1 MNNIKKRIIVVAIV
15 SLIGALAW
23 LGWQMLGGEAGSHEE
38 EIEYVIGVS
47 QANMREAWR
56 LALTKEIEEEAGRYA
71 NIKIITTDA
80 TSSVEK
86 QNQDVERLLEFGI
99 DLLIISPQDTSS
111 MTQTVSDVY
120 QQIPV
125 IVMDRAVEGFDYTLF
140 IGPDN
145 ELIGRQAGQSIVELL
160 QEKTGTV
167 LELYGSKESRQSQER
182 SEGFDSILVN
192 HPEIKK
198 EVLNIETEMRDQ
210 AYDMLVTMEDKLGKV
225 EAIFAHND
233 YVALGAYEALAELGV
248 EKDIKIVGSDGYS
261 GENEGVDLVKKD
273 QIAATISCP
282 TGGREAIQYALNILK
297 KEKGVPK
304 QVILRS
310 KTITKENAEEYLAS
324 LSKESIDDGAIITL
338 GYSQVG
344 QESEWRV
351 ANTRSI
357 LEAAKEFQVD
367 LAFDDANQSQER
379 QIAAVRQFIKDKVDV
394 IVISP
399 LVEDG
404 WDEVLQEAKAAGIPV
419 VLSDRKIES
428 KEDDLTTTYIGA
440 DFIEEGRR
448 AMNWVVKN
456 VPVQG
461 KTKKIIEIQG
471 NKGASPTEERKAGF
485 REILKEHP
493 KYQMTHS
500 EYGDFTYEG
509 GKAVIEE
516 YLGKNEWDIDIIYC
530 HNDDMALG
538 AIEALENAGI
548 KAGEEVKIISVDG
561 TKQAFQAMI
570 DGKLNCSVE
579 CNPLLGEPLM
589 KAVRDIM
596 AGKEM
601 PFRIITEESVYDQ
614 TTAEEAMKKREY

>member
-1 MNNIKKRIIVVAIV
+1 MNSMKNKIVGIAIIILVGV
-15 SLIGALAW
+15 LAL
-23 LGWQMLGGEAGSHEE
+23 LGWQMFGGEAGSHEE

-99 DLLIISPQDTSS
+99 DLLIISPQDTRS

-120 QQIPV
+120 QQVPV

-160 QEKTGTV
+160 QGKTGAV

-182 SEGFDSILVN
+182 SEGFDSILAN
-192 HPEIKK
+192 HPEIEK

-210 AYDMLVTMEDKLGKV
+210 AYDMLVTMEDKLGEV

-233 YVALGAYEALAELGV
+233 YVALGAYEALTELGV

-273 QIAATISCP
+273 KIAATISCP

-310 KTITKENAEEYLAS
+310 KTITKGNADEYLAS
-324 LSKESIDDGAIITL
+324 LSKESVDSGETITL

-379 QIAAVRQFIKDKVDV
+379 QIAAVRQFIKDQVDV

-428 KEDDLTTTYIGA
+428 AEDDLTTTYIGA

-493 KYQMTHS
+493 KYQMTYS
-500 EYGDFTYEG
+500 EHGDFTYEG
-509 GKAVIEE
+509 GKAVIEGYME
-516 YLGKNEWDIDIIYC
+516 KNEWDIDIIYC

-561 TKQAFQAMI
+561 TKLAFQAMI

-614 TTAEEAMKKREY
+614 TTAGEEIKKREY

>member
-1 MNNIKKRIIVVAIV
+1 MNSTKKKVILCIAI
-15 SLIGALAW
+15 LLLGTLGW
-23 LGWQMLGGEAGSHEE
+23 LGWQLFGVEPGTHEE
-38 EIEYVIGVS
+38 EVEYVIGVS

-56 LALTKEIEEEAGRYA
+56 LALNKEIEEEAGKYA
-71 NIKIITTDA
+71 NVKIITTDA
-80 TSSVEK
+80 TSSYEK
-86 QNQDVERLLEFGI
+86 QIQDIDRLLEFGV
-99 DLLIISPQDTSS
+99 DLLIISPQDARL
-111 MTQTVSDVY
+111 MTQKVSDVY

-125 IVMDRAVEGFDYTLF
+125 IVMDRAVEGFDYNLF

-145 ELIGRQAGQSIVELL
+145 ELIGRQAGQSIVELMDG
-160 QEKTGTV
+160 KDGSI
-167 LELYGSKESRQSQER
+167 LELYGSEESRQSQER

-198 EVLNIETEMRDQ
+198 EVFNIETEMKDQ
-210 AYDMLVTMEDKLGKV
+210 AYDMLVTMGDELEKV

-233 YVALGAYEALAELGV
+233 YVASGAYDALKKLGI

-261 GENEGVDLVKKD
+261 GENEGVDLVKQGK
-273 QIAATISCP
+273 ISATISCP

-310 KTITKENAEEYLAS
+310 RTITKENADEYLAS
-324 LSKESIDDGAIITL
+324 LNKESVDNGETITL

-344 QESEWRV
+344 QESEWRI

-357 LEAAKEFQVD
+357 LSAAKEFDVD
-367 LAFDDANQSQER
+367 LSFDDANQSQEK
-379 QIAAVRQFIKDKVDV
+379 QIAAVRKFIKDKVDV

-404 WDEVLQEAKAAGIPV
+404 WDEVLKEAKAAGIPV

-428 KEDDLTTTYIGA
+428 AEDDLTTTYIGA

-448 AMNWVVKN
+448 AMNWLIKN
-456 VPVQG
+456 VPAENEE
-461 KTKKIIEIQG
+461 KKILEIQG
-471 NKGASPTEERKAGF
+471 NKGASPTEERRAGF
-485 REILKEHP
+485 EEVLKEYP
-493 KYQMTHS
+493 QYQIAYS
-500 EYGDFTYEG
+500 GYGDFTYEG
-509 GKAVIEE
+509 GKALIES
-516 YLGKNEWDIDIIYC
+516 YLSINAWDIDIIYC

-548 KAGEEVKIISVDG
+548 KAGEDVKIISVDG
-561 TKQAFQAMI
+561 TKGAFQAMI

-579 CNPLLGEPLM
+579 CSPLLGEPLM

-614 TTAEEAMKKREY
+614 TTAEEEIKKREY

>member
-1 MNNIKKRIIVVAIV
+1 MKKKVIFII
-15 SLIGALAW
+15 IGVL
-23 LGWQMLGGEAGSHEE
+23 LGILGVLLWRMFSDEAGTHEE

-56 LALTKEIEEEAGRYA
+56 LALTKEIQEEAGKYA
-71 NIKIITTDA
+71 NIKVITTDA
-80 TSSVEK
+80 TSSAEK
-86 QNQDVERLLEFGI
+86 QMQDVDRLLEFGV
-99 DLLIISPQDTSS
+99 DLLIISPQDTRS

-120 QQIPV
+120 QEIPV

-145 ELIGRQAGQSIVELL
+145 ELIGRQAGQTIADLSQGE
-160 QEKTGTV
+160 TGLV
-167 LELYGSKESRQSQER
+167 LELYGSEKSRQSQER
-182 SEGFDSILVN
+182 SEGFDSILDN
-192 HPEIKK
+192 YPEIKK
-198 EVLNIETEMRDQ
+198 EVVNIETEMRDQ
-210 AYDMLVTMEDKLGKV
+210 AYDMLVTMEEKLNKV
-225 EAIFAHND
+225 DAIFAHND
-233 YVALGAYEALAELGV
+233 YLALGAYDALVQLGI

-261 GENEGVDLVKKD
+261 GENEGVDLVKNEK
-273 QIAATISCP
+273 ISATISCP

-310 KTITKENAEEYLAS
+310 KTITKENADEYLAS
-324 LSKESIDDGAIITL
+324 LDKESVDRGQIITL

-344 QESEWRV
+344 QESEWRI

-357 LEAAKEFQVD
+357 LEAAKEFQVE
-367 LAFDDANQSQER
+367 LALDDGNQSQEK

-404 WDEVLQEAKAAGIPV
+404 WDEVLREAKAAGIPV

-428 KEDDLTTTYIGA
+428 GEDDLTTTYIGA

-448 AMNWVVKN
+448 AMNWVIKN
-456 VPVQG
+456 VPAQTA
-461 KTKKIIEIQG
+461 TKNIMEIQG
-471 NKGASPTEERKAGF
+471 NKGASPTEERKVGF
-485 REILKEHP
+485 REVLKENTQ
-493 KYQMTHS
+493 YQMKYSAH
-500 EYGDFTYEG
+500 GNFTYEG
-509 GKAVIEE
+509 GKAVIKN
-516 YLGKNEWDIDIIYC
+516 YLQKNEWDIDIIYC

-548 KAGEEVKIISVDG
+548 KAGEDVKIISVDG
-561 TKQAFQAMI
+561 TKRAFQAMI
-570 DGKLNCSVE
+570 EGKLNCSVE

-614 TTAEEAMKKREY
+614 TTAEEEIKKREY